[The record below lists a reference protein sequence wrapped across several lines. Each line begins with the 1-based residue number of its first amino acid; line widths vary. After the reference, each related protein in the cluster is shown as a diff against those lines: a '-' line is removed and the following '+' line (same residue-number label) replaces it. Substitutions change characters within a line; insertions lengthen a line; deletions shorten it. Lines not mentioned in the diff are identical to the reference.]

1 MAHETQQAQIEVA
14 FRLLK
19 TPSNSKGWA
28 RMAAD
33 AGARR
38 LIESRTGNEWVS
50 ADHSGSAAP
59 GEEIVLRVQES
70 LAHGKGRT
78 ARQEVKTYT
87 YRLVAE
93 DGAACQIGETWRDYT
108 VIAVTG
114 ARMIERS

>member
-1 MAHETQQAQIEVA
+1 MAHETKTMIEVA

-114 ARMIERS
+114 ARMERS